1 MNKTSFSIMFA
12 KIIYLVL
19 KLDYQSRIELFM
31 GFVMG
36 LVILSFI
43 WSNYSSSFKKKKQN
57 PMGIKHILVYLP
69 KIKCHL

>member
-1 MNKTSFSIMFA
+1 MNENSFSIMFL
-12 KIIYLVL
+12 KIIYLIL

-43 WSNYSSSFKKKKQN
+43 WFNYSSSFTKKKQN
-57 PMGIKHILVYLP
+57 HMGINHILVYLQ

>member
-1 MNKTSFSIMFA
+1 MNDNSFSIMFP
-12 KIIYLVL
+12 KIIYLIL

-57 PMGIKHILVYLP
+57 PMGINNILIYLQ